1 MCPPCRKVN
10 TISSLEGSIRG
21 SGAWGP
27 IILLGLTV
35 AQILIAPI
43 PGMFMPIV
51 AGMLYGPVA
60 GMLIASGGTLLGS
73 ALAFVIGNRAGGPL
87 LRRWIGSGVLDKAQA
102 RVGGRRWI
110 ALIPLFLLPFTPAD
124 ALCFVAGMIGIRAK
138 HFALAVLIGRI
149 PKECALALAGAGLIR
164 LGGFVSGR
172 GG

>member
-1 MCPPCRKVN
+1 M
-10 TISSLEGSIRG
+10 
-21 SGAWGP
+21 
-27 IILLGLTV
+27 
-35 AQILIAPI
+35 
-43 PGMFMPIV
+43 
-51 AGMLYGPVA
+51 
-60 GMLIASGGTLLGS
+60 
-73 ALAFVIGNRAGGPL
+73 
-87 LRRWIGSGVLDKAQA
+87 
-102 RVGGRRWI
+102 GGRRWI